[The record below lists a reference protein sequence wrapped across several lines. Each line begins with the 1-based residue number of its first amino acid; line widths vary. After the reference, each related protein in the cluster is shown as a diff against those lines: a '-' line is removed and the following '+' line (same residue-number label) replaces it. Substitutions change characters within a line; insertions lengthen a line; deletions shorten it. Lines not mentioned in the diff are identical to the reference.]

1 LGMAGA
7 WTPELNNPYYL
18 THLTQA
24 AESHEVRATADIH
37 SQSGMKL
44 IAKGTRID
52 SRHLERLV
60 AHKLSHPIDGLV
72 SVADPV
78 RAEDLAA
85 RARQLAMEDPFTRLV
100 SPGRTSERAV
110 DVLGRINCLPVLAGK
125 LAILKERLPGQ
136 LDHAIRISLC
146 VAVIAERLGHAAQD
160 CVDAATAGIA
170 HDIGNLHID
179 PAIFRTQE
187 ALTAE
192 QQRQVKAHPVIGHMI
207 LRQFS
212 LYTPLVSDAVLQHHE
227 RLDGSGYPKGMRGG
241 EIGVLGKA
249 LAAAEVAVSVLERA
263 PELDISV
270 FLRSHGGMLDREALA
285 GLISETNVADPGQRR
300 RRRVEP
306 QAVSDRIRLLNR
318 AVMGW
323 DAPADAEQTKAER
336 YVNQR
341 LQLISRNLVR
351 AGVGPNDPSERLAEL
366 AGEPEL
372 LSELDVLSQ
381 EALFQLRATL
391 QEVRQ
396 RWPGYAEEEEDV
408 FSAWLDDMGESFGR
422 LG

>member
-1 LGMAGA
+1 MAVFGHGH
-7 WTPELNNPYYL
+7 
-18 THLTQA
+18 HL
-24 AESHEVRATADIH
+24 R
-37 SQSGMKL
+37 
-44 IAKGTRID
+44 
-52 SRHLERLV
+52 
-60 AHKLSHPIDGLV
+60 
-72 SVADPV
+72 
-78 RAEDLAA
+78 
-85 RARQLAMEDPFTRLV
+85 TRLV
-100 SPGRTSERAV
+100 YACSS
-110 DVLGRINCLPVLAGK
+110 
-125 LAILKERLPGQ
+125 
-136 LDHAIRISLC
+136 SL
-146 VAVIAERLGHAAQD
+146 AVIAERLGYAAQD

-187 ALTAE
+187 PLTAE

-207 LRQFS
+207 LREFR

-241 EIGVLGKA
+241 EIDVLGMA
-249 LAAAEVAVSVLERA
+249 LAAAEVAVSVLERD
-263 PELDISV
+263 PELDIPV

-285 GLISETNVADPGQRR
+285 GLISEANVADPGQRR
-300 RRRVEP
+300 RRKVEP
-306 QAVSDRIRLLNR
+306 QSVSDRIRLLNR

-323 DAPADAEQTKAER
+323 DAPADAGQTKAER

-341 LQLISRNLVR
+341 LELISRNLVR
-351 AGVGPNDPSERLAEL
+351 AGVGPNDPSERLTEL
-366 AGEPEL
+366 AGDPEL

-396 RWPGYAEEEEDV
+396 RWPGYAEEGEV
-408 FSAWLDDMGESFGR
+408 FSAWLDDMGESSGR